1 MYVKTIN
8 RKFPKNCAHGSRFT
22 VLVEERRNSNANVF
36 IVLTHLYT
44 SRVSC
49 QKGPICHA

>member
-8 RKFPKNCAHGSRFT
+8 KKYPKNYAHGSRFT
-22 VLVEERRNSNANVF
+22 MLVQEWRNSIANVF
-36 IVLTHLYT
+36 LALTHLYT

-49 QKGPICHA
+49 QKGPIRHA